1 MEARG
6 AKFLPFGRNQVRQPK
21 GVSAAEHGLGG
32 SFRLPK
38 LAPESW
44 SFGSVRDFRPPKVP
58 PNMHEFRLC
67 LGVSAA
73 EGAAEPA

>member
-1 MEARG
+1 MHKG

-21 GVSAAEHGLGG
+21 ELSAAEHGWGG
-32 SFRLPK
+32 RP
-38 LAPESW
+38 
-44 SFGSVRDFRPPKVP
+44 FGCRSCPRKETFVSVWDFRPPKVP

-73 EGAAEPA
+73 ESAAEPA